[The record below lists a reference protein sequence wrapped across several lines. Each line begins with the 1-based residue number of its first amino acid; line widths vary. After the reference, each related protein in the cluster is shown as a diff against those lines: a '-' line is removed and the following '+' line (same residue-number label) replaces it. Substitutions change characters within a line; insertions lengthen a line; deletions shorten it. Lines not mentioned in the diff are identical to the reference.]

1 MCDGKKL
8 VLSKEELEPLWIL
21 LELWNESALNEE
33 DVEVCD
39 GRLVKTRAES
49 ADRDDVVV
57 VVGVDVFGLSKRN
70 PKDSV
75 DDWRRIV
82 AIIIEKIA
90 DCIVIRS
97 TKS

>member
-1 MCDGKKL
+1 M
-8 VLSKEELEPLWIL
+8 
-21 LELWNESALNEE
+21 NEE

-75 DDWRRIV
+75 DD
-82 AIIIEKIA
+82 
-90 DCIVIRS
+90 
-97 TKS
+97 